1 MSLVSVA
8 VVTVASNVVVLV
20 TGLSPS
26 LSSVTVVTVGS
37 NVVVET
43 TDVPYVQALS
53 TVVPF
58 NKVFLVTV
66 QGVVTVVL

>member
-1 MSLVSVA
+1 MLLVSVA
-8 VVTVASNVVVLV
+8 VVTVASNVVVPV

-26 LSSVTVVTVGS
+26 LVSVTVDTVGS
-37 NVVVET
+37 NSIVDVV
-43 TDVPYVQALS
+43 DVPYVQALS